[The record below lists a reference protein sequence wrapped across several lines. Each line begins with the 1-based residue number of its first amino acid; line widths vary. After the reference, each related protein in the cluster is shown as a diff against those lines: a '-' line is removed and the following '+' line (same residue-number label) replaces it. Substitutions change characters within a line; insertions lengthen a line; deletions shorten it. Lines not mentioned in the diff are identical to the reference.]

1 VGDRPQAVYI
11 AEHGDTAST
20 QTGQHAGRRT
30 CRCHLAA
37 KTQRVPSTVSA
48 STARPAIQDSDPE
61 STSPNRLQANASRC
75 DRVRRI
81 LDCLLDCDGQPYYL
95 SGQRRP
101 GLFFISMTSSELQS
115 WRARKLPGSLSVHGE
130 ICTVLAEASSPLR
143 LSVQLSTRHKDV
155 METHISEV
163 ITYD

>member
-1 VGDRPQAVYI
+1 MSNQMKNVIEEDGELPDWYVW
-11 AEHGDTAST
+11 S
-20 QTGQHAGRRT
+20 
-30 CRCHLAA
+30 
-37 KTQRVPSTVSA
+37 
-48 STARPAIQDSDPE
+48 AIQDLDPE

-95 SGQRRP
+95 SGQHRP
-101 GLFFISMTSSELQS
+101 GLFFISMTISELQS
-115 WRARKLPGSLSVHGE
+115 WRERKSPGSLSVHGE

-155 METHISEV
+155 METHISEI